1 MTERHCTFA
10 SLAKDFRMTAREVR
24 RLASECGMPTHPH
37 GRDLTDYE
45 RDRLYDAWLS
55 SAVDDDADVGSFN
68 ADIRPE
74 SNRMI
79 FIDTSSLLQPGAEEF
94 LKNSAQELLMTGQKL
109 IVPFVVVTELSRK
122 ALQNDK
128 PVLAKRARDILDA
141 VINYKKMGI
150 IAVYGDD
157 NDGTF
162 ADNVFHKLAAMFAL
176 RRELIFITQDNRL
189 GQDLLTM
196 LHMGSV
202 RDRKIS
208 VYKLGRQGQLNFV
221 NWKG

>member
-1 MTERHCTFA
+1 MT
-10 SLAKDFRMTAREVR
+10 AKDVR
-24 RLASECGMPTHPH
+24 RLASECGITTRPR
-37 GRDLTDYE
+37 GRYLTDYE

-55 SAVDDDADVGSFN
+55 SAVDDDADVNS
-68 ADIRPE
+68 E
-74 SNRMI
+74 SSRMI
-79 FIDTSSLLQPGAEEF
+79 FIDTSSLLQPGAEAF
-94 LKNSAQELLMTGQKL
+94 LKNFAQELLMKGQKL

-122 ALQNDK
+122 ALQSDN
-128 PVLAKRARDILDA
+128 PVLAKRARGILDA
-141 VINYKKMGI
+141 IINYKEMGV

-176 RRELIFITQDNRL
+176 HRELIFITQDNRL

-202 RDRKIS
+202 RNRKIS
-208 VYKLGRQGQLNFV
+208 VYKLDRHGQLNFV

>member
-1 MTERHCTFA
+1 MT
-10 SLAKDFRMTAREVR
+10 AKDVR
-24 RLASECGMPTHPH
+24 RLASECGITTRPR
-37 GRDLTDYE
+37 GRYLTDYE

-55 SAVDDDADVGSFN
+55 SAVDDDTDVNS
-68 ADIRPE
+68 E
-74 SNRMI
+74 SSRMI
-79 FIDTSSLLQPGAEEF
+79 FIDTSSLLQPGAETF
-94 LKNSAQELLMTGQKL
+94 LKNSAQKLLMNGQKL

-122 ALQNDK
+122 ALQSDN
-128 PVLAKRARDILDA
+128 PVLAKRARGILDA
-141 VINYKKMGI
+141 IINYKEMGV

-176 RRELIFITQDNRL
+176 HRELIFITQDNRL

-202 RDRKIS
+202 RNRKIS
-208 VYKLGRQGQLNFV
+208 VYKLDRHGQLNFV